1 MYIALGIGE
10 CHKCPRSIFVLMLV
24 GTIWTVS
31 QRSSNQTPT
40 LFIVLPDLKYTL
52 QNVLAVSD
60 SDYMIQTH
68 PLSLFLPLAMWMPG
82 KEGSWTSKI
91 NKNVFSSLVSHPNLP
106 PPNLLLDRSSL
117 QHLER
122 LWPKTAQATFNLS
135 FTSKNISTFWRKGA
149 YGLRKKYNSDSL
161 RVWPMSFSTQGT

>member
-106 PPNLLLDRSSL
+106 PPNLLLDPWIRKKKPNWFNRLLFSLLTFTKLLIRS
-117 QHLER
+117 
-122 LWPKTAQATFNLS
+122 K
-135 FTSKNISTFWRKGA
+135 TSKQSC
-149 YGLRKKYNSDSL
+149 RKKKE
-161 RVWPMSFSTQGT
+161 TQQGA